1 MRTSRV
7 YFCQAGLWRHGFSDS
22 QNNYFIHLSYWF
34 ISTISLMH
42 AGKVFV
48 SFFFCNT
55 HPASRLLAVY
65 WVQSSGWRCCW
76 VSGHQGGMWGC
87 SIWTRVSWTFHSRR
101 QRSKVISLTKDLI
114 AVLVIYILAGF
125 TSSDQQQFA
134 FFKHHTFIL
143 FSTYCTY
150 NECIF
155 YECLKIENHPEKWWK
170 RRSEGYNYPDDSPN
184 LSIWIWMK
192 VCCWRRQ

>member
-1 MRTSRV
+1 MTTWFFRFQKQLLYSPFLPIHIHYLTDACREG
-7 YFCQAGLWRHGFSDS
+7 FC
-22 QNNYFIHLSYWF
+22 
-34 ISTISLMH
+34 
-42 AGKVFV
+42 VV
-48 SFFFCNT
+48 VFFCNT

-101 QRSKVISLTKDLI
+101 QRSKVISLTKDLN

-134 FFKHHTFIL
+134 FFKRHTFIL
-143 FSTYCTY
+143 FSIYCTY

-155 YECLKIENHPEKWWK
+155 YECLKIENHPEK
-170 RRSEGYNYPDDSPN
+170 
-184 LSIWIWMK
+184 
-192 VCCWRRQ
+192 